1 MPTTC
6 SSQMNT
12 DETGSSKTVVFG
24 YIQVT
29 QLTPLLLPLLYSLN
43 DIIRYF
49 VNHPSLLRSACSV
62 FGTLSFTATII
73 EVTETNINSHLVYHG
88 VRWPSNVLTELL
100 YSNTSYVLTTWIY
113 KTNEFVLNI
122 NVKCYLPK
130 TRSCCQF

>member
-24 YIQVT
+24 YILVT

-62 FGTLSFTATII
+62 FWHTLI
-73 EVTETNINSHLVYHG
+73 H
-88 VRWPSNVLTELL
+88 SN
-100 YSNTSYVLTTWIY
+100 N
-113 KTNEFVLNI
+113 N
-122 NVKCYLPK
+122 
-130 TRSCCQF
+130 